1 MSATPPP
8 KDPRPAPDSAWAP
21 LGARVFRALWIAQLV
36 SNIGSWMQSVGA
48 QWLLIGHDAALVT
61 LVQTASSLPV
71 VLLALPSGVLAD
83 RSDRRRVLLAAQFA
97 MLAVSTVLAV
107 LAFADALTP
116 QLLLGLTFL
125 LGCGT
130 ALMGPAWQAIQP
142 ELVER
147 RQLGQAAAL
156 GAVNMNLAR
165 ALGPALGGAVVAA
178 AGAGWVFAFN
188 AASYLG
194 IAAVLMLWRR
204 PPTQTPTAQGERL
217 LTALYAGRRYVWYAP
232 GVRRVLLRTVL
243 FIPGGAALWSLLPL
257 IASRS
262 LGLGSG
268 GYGLLLG
275 AVGVGAVGGAFVL
288 PAVRRA
294 LGANGTL
301 AAGAVV
307 FAGVLAVLATVRI
320 PWLAVVVLLPAGL
333 AWIGVLSTL
342 NAALQTRLP
351 GWVRARG
358 LAVYLLVFQGGQ
370 ALAAPVWGALAG
382 GLGLTVSLLA
392 GSGLLLVGAVS
403 VRRWPVRPLARSA
416 PGVRARTGRRPRA
429 GLRHVPGRPREQVR
443 LHRLHGSRGPF
454 TSAHGSPHVGALPGR
469 QRPGAVRRELPG
481 RLVVGASRPAPQPTH
496 DHRPPLRGAGPQPA
510 RKGHRTR
517 GDPCLRRRRGSH
529 GAREDPRRDERVGA
543 PELTGRPG
551 GDGRDRARGRQRLP
565 RTGQHAVGFPG
576 YPAGRCISV
585 LPAREFGEGT
595 CHPLIFAGNPGLQ
608 AGRECDPGP
617 EAAKRRSSLRGLA
630 RSARCS
636 VRGGCGRVMQVS
648 AEGS

>member
-1 MSATPPP
+1 MSAARPP
-8 KDPRPAPDSAWAP
+8 KDRPRHDSAWAP
-21 LGARVFRALWIAQLV
+21 FAARVFRALWVAQLV
-36 SNIGSWMQSVGA
+36 SNIGSWMQTVGA
-48 QWLLIGHDAALVT
+48 QWLLVGHDAALVT

-83 RSDRRRVLLAAQFA
+83 RYDRRRVLLAAQFA
-97 MLAVSTVLAV
+97 MLGVSTGLTVLA
-107 LAFADALTP
+107 FMDELTP
-116 QLLLGLTFL
+116 GLLLGLTFL

-147 RQLGQAAAL
+147 SQLGQAAAL

-194 IAAVLMLWRR
+194 IAAVLTLWRR
-204 PPTQTPTAQGERL
+204 HPAQAPAAQGEKL
-217 LTALYAGRRYVWYAP
+217 LTALHAGRRYVWYAP

-243 FIPGGAALWSLLPL
+243 FIPGGGALWSLLAL
-257 IASRS
+257 VASRS

-307 FAGVLAVLATVRI
+307 FAGVLAVLATTRT

-333 AWIGVLSTL
+333 AWIAVLSTL

-370 ALAAPVWGALAG
+370 ALAAPVWGALAD

-392 GSGLLLVGAVS
+392 GSGLLLAGAVS
-403 VRRWPVRPLARSA
+403 VRRWPLHDTNAIDPTPSDHWPVPPLVFEPGPADGPVLVSVAYRVAPGNRAAFTHCMDHVARSRRRTGA
-416 PGVRARTGRRPRA
+416 LTWGLYQDGNDPERFIENYLVASWSEHLAQHHSRLTATDCRYEERAR
-429 GLRHVPGRPREQVR
+429 R
-443 LHRLHGSRGPF
+443 L
-454 TSAHGSPHVGALPGR
+454 
-469 QRPGAVRRELPG
+469 
-481 RLVVGASRPAPQPTH
+481 LVKGMAPEVTH
-496 DHRPPLRGAGPQPA
+496 AFDAAAGPA
-510 RKGHRTR
+510 
-517 GDPCLRRRRGSH
+517 
-529 GAREDPRRDERVGA
+529 V
-543 PELTGRPG
+543 PETEETVDAMNTSG
-551 GDGRDRARGRQRLP
+551 
-565 RTGQHAVGFPG
+565 
-576 YPAGRCISV
+576 
-585 LPAREFGEGT
+585 
-595 CHPLIFAGNPGLQ
+595 
-608 AGRECDPGP
+608 
-617 EAAKRRSSLRGLA
+617 
-630 RSARCS
+630 
-636 VRGGCGRVMQVS
+636 
-648 AEGS
+648 

>member
-1 MSATPPP
+1 MSAIPSP
-8 KDPRPAPDSAWAP
+8 KDHRPAPESAWAP
-21 LGARVFRALWIAQLV
+21 FAARVFRALWIAQLV
-36 SNIGSWMQSVGA
+36 SNIGSWMQTVGA
-48 QWLLIGHDAALVT
+48 QWLLVGHSAALVT

-83 RSDRRRVLLAAQFA
+83 RYDRRRVLLAAQFA

-116 QLLLGLTFL
+116 ELLLSLTFL

-147 RQLGQAAAL
+147 SQLGQAAAL

-194 IAAVLMLWRR
+194 IAAVLTFWRR
-204 PPTQTPTAQGERL
+204 PPTQAPTAHGEKL
-217 LTALYAGRRYVWYAP
+217 LTALHAGRRYVWYAP
-232 GVRRVLLRTVL
+232 GVRRLLLRTVL

-257 IASRS
+257 VASRS

-268 GYGLLLG
+268 GYGMLLG
-275 AVGVGAVGGAFVL
+275 AVGVGAVGGALVL

-307 FAGVLAVLATVRI
+307 FAGVLAVLATVRT

-342 NAALQTRLP
+342 SAALQTRLP

-370 ALAAPVWGALAG
+370 ALAAPVWGALAD

-392 GSGLLLVGAVS
+392 GSGLLLFGAAS
-403 VRRWPVRPLARSA
+403 LRRWPLHGMDGIDPSPSDHWPAPPLVFEPGPADGPVLVSVTYRVDPGNRAAFTDCMDHVARS
-416 PGVRARTGRRPRA
+416 RRRTGA
-429 GLRHVPGRPREQVR
+429 LTWGLYQDGNDPERFIENYLVASWSEHLAQHHSR
-443 LHRLHGSRGPF
+443 L
-454 TSAHGSPHVGALPGR
+454 T
-469 QRPGAVRRELPG
+469 
-481 RLVVGASRPAPQPTH
+481 TT
-496 DHRPPLRGAGPQPA
+496 D
-510 RKGHRTR
+510 
-517 GDPCLRRRRGSH
+517 
-529 GAREDPRRDERVGA
+529 RRDEELARRLLVEGTA
-543 PELTGRPG
+543 PEVTHAFDAAAGPVVPETEEMVEAMSTLGCRHSPEDRPG
-551 GDGRDRARGRQRLP
+551 TGSTGSDDAKACHSPGDMP
-565 RTGQHAVGFPG
+565 
-576 YPAGRCISV
+576 
-585 LPAREFGEGT
+585 
-595 CHPLIFAGNPGLQ
+595 
-608 AGRECDPGP
+608 
-617 EAAKRRSSLRGLA
+617 
-630 RSARCS
+630 
-636 VRGGCGRVMQVS
+636 
-648 AEGS
+648 

>member
-1 MSATPPP
+1 MQGVRVLIPEWTSMSAAPSL
-8 KDPRPAPDSAWAP
+8 KDRPGPDSAWAP
-21 LGARVFRALWIAQLV
+21 LTARVFRALWIAQLV
-36 SNIGSWMQSVGA
+36 SNIGSWMQTVGA
-48 QWLLIGHDAALVT
+48 QWLLVGHDAALVT

-83 RSDRRRVLLAAQFA
+83 RYDRRGVLLAAQFA

-165 ALGPALGGAVVAA
+165 AVGPALGGVVVAA

-188 AASYLG
+188 AVSYLG
-194 IAAVLMLWRR
+194 IAAVLLLWRR
-204 PPTQTPTAQGERL
+204 PATELPTAQGEKL
-217 LTALYAGRRYVWYAP
+217 LTALHAGRRYVWNAP
-232 GVRRVLLRTVL
+232 GVRRVLLRTLL

-257 IASRS
+257 VASRS

-275 AVGVGAVGGAFVL
+275 AVGIGAVGGAFVL
-288 PAVRRA
+288 PAVRRV
-294 LGANGTL
+294 LGVNGTL

-307 FAGVLAVLATVRI
+307 FAGVLAVLATARI

-370 ALAAPVWGALAG
+370 ALAAPVWGALAD

-392 GSGLLLVGAVS
+392 GSGLLLAGAVS
-403 VRRWPVRPLARSA
+403 VRRWPLHGMDGIDPTPSDHWPVPPLVFEPGPADGPVLVSVAYRVDPGDRAAFTDCMDRVARSRRRTGA
-416 PGVRARTGRRPRA
+416 LTWGLYQDGNDPERFIENYLVASWSEHLAQHHSRLTATDRGDEERARSLLVKGTAPEVTHAFDAAAGPVVPDTQERADAMSALGRRRSPQDRA
-429 GLRHVPGRPREQVR
+429 G
-443 LHRLHGSRGPF
+443 
-454 TSAHGSPHVGALPGR
+454 T
-469 QRPGAVRRELPG
+469 
-481 RLVVGASRPAPQPTH
+481 GASDKAE
-496 DHRPPLRGAGPQPA
+496 A
-510 RKGHRTR
+510 RHSL
-517 GDPCLRRRRGSH
+517 GDMP
-529 GAREDPRRDERVGA
+529 
-543 PELTGRPG
+543 
-551 GDGRDRARGRQRLP
+551 
-565 RTGQHAVGFPG
+565 
-576 YPAGRCISV
+576 
-585 LPAREFGEGT
+585 
-595 CHPLIFAGNPGLQ
+595 
-608 AGRECDPGP
+608 
-617 EAAKRRSSLRGLA
+617 
-630 RSARCS
+630 
-636 VRGGCGRVMQVS
+636 
-648 AEGS
+648 

>member
-1 MSATPPP
+1 MSTAPSS
-8 KDPRPAPDSAWAP
+8 KNRPGPDSAWAP
-21 LGARVFRALWIAQLV
+21 LAARVFRALWIAQLV
-36 SNIGSWMQSVGA
+36 SNIGSWMQTVGA
-48 QWLLIGHDAALVT
+48 QWLLVGHSAALVT

-71 VLLALPSGVLAD
+71 LLLALPSGVLAD
-83 RSDRRRVLLAAQFA
+83 RYDRRTVLLAAQFA
-97 MLAVSTVLAV
+97 MLAVSTALTV

-116 QLLLGLTFL
+116 ELLLGLTFL

-165 ALGPALGGAVVAA
+165 ALGPAVGGAVVAA

-194 IAAVLMLWRR
+194 IATVLMLWRR
-204 PPTQTPTAQGERL
+204 PRPLASTTHGEKL

-257 IASRS
+257 VASRS

-288 PAVRRA
+288 PAVRRV

-301 AAGAVV
+301 AAGALV
-307 FAGVLAVLATVRI
+307 FAVALAVLATTRL

-370 ALAAPVWGALAG
+370 ALAAPLWGALAD
-382 GLGLTVSLLA
+382 GLGLTVSLLV
-392 GSGLLLVGAVS
+392 GSGLLVAGAVT
-403 VRRWPVRPLARSA
+403 VRRWPLHGTDAIDPTPSDHWPAPPLMFEPGPADGPVLVSVAYRVDPGNRAAFTDCMAHVARSRRRTGALTWGLYQDGNDLERFIENYLVASWSEHLAQHHSRLTATDRRYEERARRLLA
-416 PGVRARTGRRPRA
+416 PGTEAEV
-429 GLRHVPGRPREQVR
+429 
-443 LHRLHGSRGPF
+443 
-454 TSAHGSPHVGALPGR
+454 
-469 QRPGAVRRELPG
+469 
-481 RLVVGASRPAPQPTH
+481 TH
-496 DHRPPLRGAGPQPA
+496 AFDAAAGPMVPETKAFHSPA
-510 RKGHRTR
+510 
-517 GDPCLRRRRGSH
+517 D
-529 GAREDPRRDERVGA
+529 
-543 PELTGRPG
+543 RP
-551 GDGRDRARGRQRLP
+551 
-565 RTGQHAVGFPG
+565 
-576 YPAGRCISV
+576 
-585 LPAREFGEGT
+585 
-595 CHPLIFAGNPGLQ
+595 
-608 AGRECDPGP
+608 
-617 EAAKRRSSLRGLA
+617 
-630 RSARCS
+630 
-636 VRGGCGRVMQVS
+636 
-648 AEGS
+648 